1 VSVVLHSWAASDTG
15 PTRSHNEDAFVD
27 RPDLGVWA
35 VADGAGG
42 HDAGEVASAMIAE
55 ALEAIPP
62 GLGAVEALSEI
73 RNRIAA
79 VHEAL
84 LAEAA
89 SRGPHVIIAST
100 AVIVCARG
108 AHFACLWV
116 GDSRAYLLSGGTL
129 SQITRDHSLV
139 QELVDA
145 GQLAPEAAESH
156 PHANIVTRAVG
167 AGEANEFA
175 LDKVTDQLRPGER
188 ILLCS
193 DGLSKSVPREEIA
206 ALLATQDEDPA
217 RRLIAAAV
225 AHQTNDNVTAIV
237 IEARETDEPGGAI
250 G

>member
-1 VSVVLHSWAASDTG
+1 MTVVLHSWSASDTG
-15 PTRSHNEDAFVD
+15 PTRSHNEDAFID

-42 HDAGEVASAMIAE
+42 HDAGEVASAMIVE
-55 ALEAIPP
+55 ALGNIPP
-62 GLGAVEALSEI
+62 GLGAVDALTEI
-73 RNRIAA
+73 RSRITA

-89 SRGPHVIIAST
+89 SRGPDVIIAST

-108 AHFACLWV
+108 SHFACLWV

-167 AGEANEFA
+167 AGDADEFA
-175 LDKVTDQLRPGER
+175 LDKVTGQLQPGER

-193 DGLSKSVPREEIA
+193 DGLSKAVPSEEIA
-206 ALLATQDEDPA
+206 AALGGDDEDPA
-217 RRLIAAAV
+217 QRLIAAAI
-225 AHQTNDNVTAIV
+225 ARQTNDNVTAVV
-237 IEARETDEPGGAI
+237 IEARAAEGPV
-250 G
+250 

>member
-1 VSVVLHSWAASDTG
+1 MNLVLHSWAASDTG

-42 HDAGEVASAMIAE
+42 HDAGEVASSMIVE
-55 ALEAIPP
+55 ALGEIPP
-62 GLGAVEALSEI
+62 GLGAAEALTEI
-73 RNRIAA
+73 RNRIGA
-79 VHEAL
+79 VHAAL

-89 SRGPHVIIAST
+89 SRGPDVIIAST

-108 AHFACLWV
+108 SHFACLWV

-167 AGEANEFA
+167 AGDEAEFA

-193 DGLSKSVPREEIA
+193 DGLSKSVPREVIA
-206 ALLATQDEDPA
+206 AVLAEVDEDPA
-217 RRLIAAAV
+217 ARLIATAV
-225 AHQTNDNVTAIV
+225 ALQTNDNVTAVV
-237 IEARETDEPGGAI
+237 IELRETGEPE
-250 G
+250 

>member
-1 VSVVLHSWAASDTG
+1 MTVVLHSWSASDTG

-55 ALEAIPP
+55 ALGTIPP
-62 GLGAVEALSEI
+62 GLGAVDALNEI
-73 RNRIAA
+73 RSRIGA

-89 SRGPHVIIAST
+89 SRGPEVIIAST

-108 AHFACLWV
+108 SHFACLWA
-116 GDSRAYLLSGGTL
+116 GDSRAYLLSGGRL

-167 AGEANEFA
+167 AGDADEFA

-193 DGLSKSVPREEIA
+193 DGLSKSVPQEEIA
-206 ALLATQDEDPA
+206 AVLGGADEDPA
-217 RRLIAAAV
+217 RGLIAAAV
-225 AHQTNDNVTAIV
+225 ARQTNDNVTAVV
-237 IEARETDEPGGAI
+237 IEAREADGPG
-250 G
+250 

>member
-1 VSVVLHSWAASDTG
+1 MTVVLHSWSASDTG

-42 HDAGEVASAMIAE
+42 HDAGEVASGMIAE
-55 ALEAIPP
+55 ALTEIRTRI
-62 GLGAVEALSEI
+62 GAVHA
-73 RNRIAA
+73 
-79 VHEAL
+79 AL

-89 SRGPHVIIAST
+89 SRGPDVIIAST

-108 AHFACLWV
+108 SHFACLWV

-129 SQITRDHSLV
+129 AQITRDHSLV

-156 PHANIVTRAVG
+156 PHAYIVTRAVG
-167 AGEANEFA
+167 AGDEGEFA

-193 DGLSKSVPREEIA
+193 DGLSKCVPSEVIA
-206 ALLATQDEDPA
+206 AVLAEVDEDPA
-217 RRLIAAAV
+217 ARLIATAV
-225 AHQTNDNVTAIV
+225 ARQTNDNVTAVV
-237 IEARETDEPGGAI
+237 IEARETGEPETGEPE
-250 G
+250 

>member
-1 VSVVLHSWAASDTG
+1 MTVVLHSWAASDTG

-27 RPDLGVWA
+27 RPDLGLWA

-55 ALEAIPP
+55 ALGSIPP
-62 GLGAVEALSEI
+62 GLGAIDALAEI
-73 RNRIAA
+73 RSRIGA

-108 AHFACLWV
+108 AHFACLWA

-167 AGEANEFA
+167 AGEPDGFA

-193 DGLSKSVPREEIA
+193 DGLTKSVPREEIA
-206 ALLATQDEDPA
+206 AVLAEEDEDPA

-225 AHQTNDNVTAIV
+225 ARQTNDNVTAVV
-237 IEARETDEPGGAI
+237 IEARETDEPG
-250 G
+250 

>member
-1 VSVVLHSWAASDTG
+1 MSLALHSWAASDSG

-55 ALEAIPP
+55 ALGAIPP
-62 GLGAVEALSEI
+62 GLGAVDALAEI
-73 RNRIAA
+73 RTRIGA
-79 VHEAL
+79 VHAAL

-89 SRGPHVIIAST
+89 SRGPDVIIAST

-108 AHFACLWV
+108 AHFACLWA

-145 GQLAPEAAESH
+145 GQIPAEAAESH

-167 AGEANEFA
+167 AGEAEEFA
-175 LDKVTDQLRPGER
+175 LDKVTDELRPGER

-193 DGLSKSVPREEIA
+193 DGLSKSVPQEMIA
-206 ALLATQDEDPA
+206 SLLGEVDDDPA

-225 AHQTNDNVTAIV
+225 ARQTNDNVTAVV
-237 IEARETDEPGGAI
+237 IEAREAS
-250 G
+250 